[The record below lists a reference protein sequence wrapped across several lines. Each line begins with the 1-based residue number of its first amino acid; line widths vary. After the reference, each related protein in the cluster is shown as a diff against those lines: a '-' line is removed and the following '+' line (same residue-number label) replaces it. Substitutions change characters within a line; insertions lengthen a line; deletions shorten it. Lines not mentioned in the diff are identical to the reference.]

1 MQSVV
6 QTPEAVKAFFEKH
19 GQRLVYDKKQEFI
32 RADDPQPWVYF
43 LDQGIVE
50 VSYAFEDSAG
60 DRLLGYFM
68 KHMVFAQN
76 RSFFND
82 VEGDLKYR
90 SVEPIVVY
98 RVHRDKFLA
107 ELDKSFEFTK
117 EYLQIVLLVRIFTT
131 DLVIYLGEYRIHNR
145 CIRWL
150 LLMAKYY
157 GEQTKDGCRIVV
169 PLTQDTIANFLHVS
183 RESVSKTLREFTKD
197 GHITIKKKYITI
209 ADLDKLKALLEY

>member
-1 MQSVV
+1 MQSRVK
-6 QTPEAVKAFFEKH
+6 TPEVIKAFFEKH
-19 GQRLVYDKKQEFI
+19 GQKLVYGKKQEFI

-43 LDQGIVE
+43 LSEGIVE
-50 VSYAFEDSAG
+50 VSYAFEDNAG
-60 DRLLGYFM
+60 DRPLGYFVQN
-68 KHMVFAQN
+68 MVFAQN

-98 RVHRDKFLA
+98 RVHRDVFLA
-107 ELDKSFEFTK
+107 QLDKSFAFTK
-117 EYLQIVLLVRIFTT
+117 EYLQMVLLVRIFTT

-157 GEQTKDGCRIVV
+157 GEQTKDGCRIIV
-169 PLTQDTIANFLHVS
+169 PLTQDTVANFLHVS
-183 RESVSKTLREFTKD
+183 RESVSKTLREFTKN

-209 ADLDKLKALLEY
+209 TDLGALKALLEY